1 MREFLYV
8 DDLADACILLM
19 KKYNE
24 EEPIN
29 IGSGVEISIKT
40 LLK

>member
-8 DDLADACILLM
+8 DDLADACILLE
-19 KKYNE
+19 KYNE

-29 IGSGVEISIKT
+29 IGSGKRFLSRT